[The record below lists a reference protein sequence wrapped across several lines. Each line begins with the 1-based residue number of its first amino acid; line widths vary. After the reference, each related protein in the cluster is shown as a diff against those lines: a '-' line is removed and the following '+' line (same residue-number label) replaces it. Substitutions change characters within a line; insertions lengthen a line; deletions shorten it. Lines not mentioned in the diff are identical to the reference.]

1 MGKID
6 DIQAYKEWT
15 EYHRSLKRD
24 KAADNLSP
32 VERKKKLEKLEAN
45 VIEWIL
51 FFFSEFAKYPFTKFH
66 KKAIKRITTNMEWYE
81 VLSWSR
87 ELAKSTIV
95 FMCMMYLVLTGKKKN
110 VLLISNS
117 HENAVRLLEPY
128 KKAFESNSM
137 LKAYYGDLREFGS
150 WTADEFTLTTGATF
164 RAIGALESPRGTRG
178 CCTSGHGS
186 RG

>member
-51 FFFSEFAKYPFTKFH
+51 FKVPLYQVPQKGNQTHHHEYGMVRGS
-66 KKAIKRITTNMEWYE
+66 
-81 VLSWSR
+81 
-87 ELAKSTIV
+87 
-95 FMCMMYLVLTGKKKN
+95 LVVT
-110 VLLISNS
+110 
-117 HENAVRLLEPY
+117 
-128 KKAFESNSM
+128 
-137 LKAYYGDLREFGS
+137 
-150 WTADEFTLTTGATF
+150 
-164 RAIGALESPRGTRG
+164 
-178 CCTSGHGS
+178 
-186 RG
+186 